1 MRAVNDTVTTLI
13 AIVIARAKSCTITL
27 EAMWR
32 PLAIPASPAA
42 PPASRRRGSAVALVS
57 MRDTL
62 ASLRVLVVLPH
73 PPLPEGSAAARCGI
87 GLIEGL
93 CAHGVDVRGLAAN
106 PGGASTDGVP
116 VNLPIEAVTVEF
128 PSPWQ
133 ARRDRLLNPNGL
145 LTRGAFAERLQEL
158 AEGVDLVHFV
168 EAQAAVAMGLIDRP
182 SLVQIHFLTRR
193 DRRIGWPWQ
202 RDTRITIEL
211 LRAERRVCKRAR
223 WLLANSGEV
232 AEGLTSI
239 APHAQVGVAP
249 VALDPVFYSPR
260 ASLQSPVLG
269 LIGMARWAP
278 TKHAVERLI
287 RDVWPLVLER
297 KPEAR
302 LRLAGRGMDLA
313 EFAHL
318 PTRPGVEW
326 CGQVESATDFLR
338 GIGAILYPLTEGSGV
353 KVKVLEALALG
364 IPVVTTPAG
373 AEGLGAR
380 GGVAVETE
388 DRRLAD
394 AALKMIDDASA
405 RVEAGGLAHETFTE
419 HHSPLPAAR
428 PVLAL
433 YERIL
438 AS

>member
-1 MRAVNDTVTTLI
+1 M
-13 AIVIARAKSCTITL
+13 
-27 EAMWR
+27 
-32 PLAIPASPAA
+32 
-42 PPASRRRGSAVALVS
+42 
-57 MRDTL
+57 
-62 ASLRVLVVLPH
+62 
-73 PPLPEGSAAARCGI
+73 
-87 GLIEGL
+87 
-93 CAHGVDVRGLAAN
+93 DVRGLAAN
-106 PGGASTDGVP
+106 PGGLPTDGVP
-116 VNLPIEAVTVEF
+116 ADLPVEAITVEF
-128 PSPWQ
+128 PSIWQ

-158 AEGVDLVHFV
+158 AEDADLVHFV
-168 EAQAAVAMGLIDRP
+168 EAQAAVAMGLVDCP

-193 DRRIGWPWQ
+193 DREIGWPWR
-202 RDTRITIEL
+202 RDTRIAIEL
-211 LRAERRVCKRAR
+211 LRAERRVCGKAR
-223 WLLANSGEV
+223 WLLANSTEV
-232 AEGLTSI
+232 AKGLALI
-239 APHAQVGVAP
+239 APHAQVSVSP
-249 VALDPVFYSPR
+249 VALDPGFYVPR
-260 ASLQSPVLG
+260 APLQSSVVG
-269 LIGMARWAP
+269 LIGMARWPP
-278 TKHAVERLI
+278 TKHAVERLV

-338 GIGAILYPLTEGSGV
+338 GIGTVLYPLTEGSGV

-380 GGVAVETE
+380 GGVVVETE

-394 AALKMIDDASA
+394 GTLKMIDDASA
-405 RVEAGGLAHETFTE
+405 RAEAGVLAHETFTE

-428 PVLAL
+428 PVLDL
-433 YERIL
+433 YERML